1 VAIEDVARGLRL
13 ALGPLL
19 VDDET
24 LMDSAAV
31 FWRDRVCY
39 AGRMVGLRSSVA
51 LAAALLACGCSDGTI
66 ASSGTA
72 SVSGVPS
79 IAFGLSAPSGTK
91 IRSVVSQGEEGAG
104 SATLSFYADAPGIG
118 CGTLT
123 GFPLAVLSIAP
134 TGENTDPAA
143 VVNASSLVGRTI
155 SFGGTSIDG
164 TEVGATLYV
173 YDYVSAD
180 AGADAGASAVNAAY
194 ERWLTNDLTW
204 TASSGSVTF
213 SAADA
218 SGLSGTFTATIE
230 PFAASGR
237 VTISGTFDAP
247 NCND

>member
-104 SATLSFYADAPGIG
+104 SATL
-118 CGTLT
+118 
-123 GFPLAVLSIAP
+123 
-134 TGENTDPAA
+134 
-143 VVNASSLVGRTI
+143 
-155 SFGGTSIDG
+155 
-164 TEVGATLYV
+164 YV